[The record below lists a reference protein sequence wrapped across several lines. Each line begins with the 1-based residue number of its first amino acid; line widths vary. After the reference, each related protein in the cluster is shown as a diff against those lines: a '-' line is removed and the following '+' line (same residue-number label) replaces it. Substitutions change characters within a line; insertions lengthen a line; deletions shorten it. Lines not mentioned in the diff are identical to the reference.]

1 MQTRV
6 IRAFGVA
13 ALLASSLFAGA
24 GEVGKGEVFP
34 NFTDRD
40 LVTNKQV
47 DLKALRGK
55 AVLIDFWATWCGPCV
70 AELPNVKDAYKK
82 YKDQGF
88 EIVSISLDNDKGK
101 CKSFVEREH
110 MSWLHICDGKG
121 WGAELA
127 KRFGVNAIPQMYV
140 LGRDGKVVAR
150 DVRGEALGKAIEE
163 ALKTKHVAEVVDDD
177 VEKEAEDM
185 LAKADAERAAGRHA
199 AALAMYDEIG
209 TKYVGR
215 PSAKTANERAREM
228 REDPAIQAA
237 IKKGDAKPEVKS
249 NNEAARWLTLARSM
263 RDSKKPDQAR
273 EYYQKIIDKH
283 PDSAEAKTAKAE
295 MEKLGK

>member
-1 MQTRV
+1 MQVRLF
-6 IRAFGVA
+6 RAIGVA
-13 ALLASSLFAGA
+13 ALFAACVVASA
-24 GEVGKGEVFP
+24 GEVGQGELFP
-34 NFTDRD
+34 NFSDRD

-70 AELPNVKDAYKK
+70 AELPNVKEAYKK

-88 EIVSISLDNDKGK
+88 EIISISLDRDKSK
-101 CKSFVEREH
+101 CKSFVEREN
-110 MSWLHICDGKG
+110 MNWLHICDGKG
-121 WGAELA
+121 WGAALA
-127 KRFGVNAIPQMYV
+127 KQFGVNSIPQMYV
-140 LGRDGKVVAR
+140 LGRDGKVVAKG
-150 DVRGEALGKAIEE
+150 VRGEQLAKAIED
-163 ALKTKHVAEVVDDD
+163 ALKTKHVPEVVDDD

-185 LAKADAERAAGRHA
+185 LAKADAERAAGRYA
-199 AALAMYDEIG
+199 AALTMYDEIG
-209 TKYVGR
+209 TKYIGR
-215 PSAKTANERAREM
+215 PAAKTANERAREM

-237 IKKGDAKPEVKS
+237 MKKGDPKAEAKT

-295 MEKLGK
+295 LEKLSK